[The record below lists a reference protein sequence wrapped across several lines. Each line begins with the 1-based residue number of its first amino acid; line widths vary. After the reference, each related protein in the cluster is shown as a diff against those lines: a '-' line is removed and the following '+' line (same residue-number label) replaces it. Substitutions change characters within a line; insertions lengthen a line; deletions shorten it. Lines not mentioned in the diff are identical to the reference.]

1 MHGVGS
7 EVQGGSEVRD
17 ELTTSEGGGAGFRGF
32 AVRPVNLHIGVI
44 IQVCDASAPIV
55 DDAKIRSVNPCVD
68 AYVETKRCLHA
79 GSFQKS
85 DAWATL
91 SKFLLP
97 ICCKS
102 CNSGPDNTN
111 LSPKLSIIS
120 CIFPSFVTKGKK

>member
-1 MHGVGS
+1 MGS

-68 AYVETKRCLHA
+68 AYVETKRCLYA

-97 ICCKS
+97 IYS
-102 CNSGPDNTN
+102 IVN
-111 LSPKLSIIS
+111 LVYFL
-120 CIFPSFVTKGKK
+120 VL